1 MSKPSFPLHYV
12 IYQYLKMKK
21 ESSIKDL
28 MQALKAF
35 GYDNVDEGE
44 VLKVLMRLELNGL
57 VAVSTDRKYKYYIK
71 LRQ

>member
-35 GYDNVDEGE
+35 GYENVDEGE
-44 VLKVLMRLELNGL
+44 VLRVLMRLELNGL

>member
-35 GYDNVDEGE
+35 GYENVDEGE
-44 VLKVLMRLELNGL
+44 VLRVLMRLELNGL
-57 VAVSTDRKYKYYIK
+57 VAVSTDMKYKYYIK

>member
-1 MSKPSFPLHYV
+1 
-12 IYQYLKMKK
+12 MKK

-35 GYDNVDEGE
+35 GYENVDEGE
-44 VLKVLMRLELNGL
+44 VLRVLMRLELNGL

>member
-28 MQALKAF
+28 IQVLKAF
-35 GYDNVDEGE
+35 GYENVDEGE

-57 VAVSTDRKYKYYIK
+57 VAVSTDKKYKYYIK

>member
-57 VAVSTDRKYKYYIK
+57 VTVSTDRKYRYYIK

>member
-28 MQALKAF
+28 IQALKAF
-35 GYDNVDEGE
+35 GYENVDESE
-44 VLKVLMRLELNGL
+44 VLRVLMRLELNGL
-57 VAVSTDRKYKYYIK
+57 VAVSTDKKYKYYIK

>member
-28 MQALKAF
+28 IQALKAF
-35 GYDNVDEGE
+35 GYENVDEGE

-57 VAVSTDRKYKYYIK
+57 VAVSTDKKYKYYIK

>member
-35 GYDNVDEGE
+35 GYENVDESE

-57 VAVSTDRKYKYYIK
+57 VAVSTDRKYKYYIR

>member
-28 MQALKAF
+28 LQALKAF

-57 VAVSTDRKYKYYIK
+57 ITVTTDRKYRYYIRI
-71 LRQ
+71 RQ

>member
-35 GYDNVDEGE
+35 GYENVDEGE

>member
-28 MQALKAF
+28 IQALKAF
-35 GYDNVDEGE
+35 GYENVDEGE
-44 VLKVLMRLELNGL
+44 VLRVLMRLELNGL

>member
-28 MQALKAF
+28 IQALKAF
-35 GYDNVDEGE
+35 GYENVDEGE

-57 VAVSTDRKYKYYIK
+57 IAVSTDRKYKYYIR

>member
-28 MQALKAF
+28 IQALKAF
-35 GYDNVDEGE
+35 GYENVDEGE
-44 VLKVLMRLELNGL
+44 VLRVLMRLELNGL
-57 VAVSTDRKYKYYIK
+57 VAVSTDKKYKYYIK

>member
-35 GYDNVDEGE
+35 GYENVDESE

-57 VAVSTDRKYKYYIK
+57 VAVSTDRKYRYYIR